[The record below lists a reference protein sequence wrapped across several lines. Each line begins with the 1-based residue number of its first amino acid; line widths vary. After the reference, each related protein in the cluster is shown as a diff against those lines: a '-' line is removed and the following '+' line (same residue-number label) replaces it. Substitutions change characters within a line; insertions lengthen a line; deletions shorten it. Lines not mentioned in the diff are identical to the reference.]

1 MVFER
6 TSYRSLTGEVRSQ
19 AAAVLATQI
28 ERGLVRNQEKAAKF
42 GTYLLVALC
51 CFSLLLIAGC
61 GSTGVASS
69 SSDTSN
75 NPPQSSVSVSP
86 SSLAFG
92 NVTVGIPSVKNF
104 VVTNSGTADL
114 VVSSVTLSGPGFSL
128 SSLTFPV
135 TIKAGSNQS
144 VSITFTPQAAGAV
157 NGSASIASNASTSP
171 VSVPITG
178 TGVTTAV
185 ATLNL
190 APSTLSFGSVNVGAS
205 SSQNLVLTNPSSVNV
220 NVSTVTVSG
229 TGFSSSVNG
238 PFAVLAGKNT
248 SVAIVFQPQSAG
260 AASGTVLIASDAG
273 NSPGTASLTGAGVLS
288 GVQHSVDL
296 NWSASTST
304 VAGYNVYRGSHTGGP
319 YQLISLSAQL
329 MAFTDSTVQ
338 SGTTYYYV
346 VTAVDKSGLESSFS
360 NEAVATVPN

>member
-69 SSDTSN
+69 SSNTSN
-75 NPPQSSVSVSP
+75 NPPQSSVSVAP

-92 NVTVGIPSVKNF
+92 NVTVGVPSVKNF
-104 VVTNSGTADL
+104 VVTNSGTSDL
-114 VVSSVTLSGPGFSL
+114 VVSSVTLSGAGFSV
-128 SSLTFPV
+128 SPLTFPL
-135 TIKAGSNQS
+135 TIKAGANQS
-144 VSITFTPQAAGAV
+144 VSVTFTPQAAGAV
-157 NGSASIASNASTSP
+157 SGSASIASNASTSP
-171 VSVPITG
+171 VSVPMTG

-185 ATLNL
+185 GALNL
-190 APSTLSFGSVNVGAS
+190 PSNLSFGSVNVGAS
-205 SSQNLVLTNPSSVNV
+205 SSQNLTLTNPSSVNV

-229 TGFSSSVNG
+229 AGFSSTVNG

-248 SVAIVFQPQSAG
+248 SVAIVFQPQTAG
-260 AASGTVLIASDAG
+260 TASGTVTVASDAG
-273 NSPGTASLTGAGVLS
+273 NSPGTASLSGTGVGS

-296 NWSASTST
+296 NWNASTST
-304 VAGYNVYRGSHTGGP
+304 VAGYNVYRGSRTGGP
-319 YQLISLSAQL
+319 YQLVNPSVASL
-329 MAFTDSTVQ
+329 AFTDSTVQ

-346 VTAVDKSGLESSFS
+346 VTAIDNSGVESNFS
-360 NEAVATVPN
+360 NEAVAVIPN